1 MAVRSR
7 DLRNAHP
14 RMPDLPGLLS
24 GNLTLIAYIVTTVL
38 ALLALFLLLSTA
50 ITWVHIKI
58 DDIRYGRP
66 RTFQLEAFVGHHE
79 EQGLP
84 TRMIS
89 MNMNRQIVVMVIP
102 GGDASK
108 VHTLK
113 GPYLFGEREDLTPA
127 TLRLEDMNS
136 DGNVDLILQVKNEA
150 VVYMNRD
157 SSFQLISPEER
168 QQLLQRGAMQ

>member
-1 MAVRSR
+1 
-7 DLRNAHP
+7 
-14 RMPDLPGLLS
+14 MPDLSGLLS
-24 GNLTLIAYIVTTVL
+24 GNLSLIAYLVTAAL
-38 ALLALFLLLSTA
+38 ALLALYLLLSTA
-50 ITWVHIKI
+50 ITWGRIKI
-58 DDIRYGRP
+58 DDVRYGRP

-84 TRMIS
+84 TRMIA

-113 GPYLFGEREDLTPA
+113 GPYLFGHGEDLTPA
-127 TLRLEDMNS
+127 TLRLDDVNA
-136 DGNVDLILQVKNEA
+136 DDNVDLLLQVKDEEI
-150 VVYMNRD
+150 VYINRN
-157 SSFQLISPEER
+157 SSFELMSPAER